1 MTMSLPEDL
10 LPRPESA
17 VKVAYQGNP
26 GAFSEIA
33 ALNTVPEASAHG
45 YATFHEVIEAVSS
58 GRADLGVLPVENS
71 LMGSILQA
79 IDLLVDTDLHVVGE
93 VVVRVSHA
101 LMALPGVPLSDVK
114 RVYSQQPALDQC
126 TTFLHKHHLTPVAA
140 HDTAGSAKDLAAR
153 GARDE
158 GVIASARA
166 ADIYGLEVLQNN
178 IEDEPFNF
186 TRFLVLSHRE
196 GLPSTEPYKTSLV
209 FAVRHT
215 PGALMDTLNQLRGLN
230 MSSIVSRPRKD
241 QAWSYLMHIDF
252 EGNADDP
259 EISAALGGL
268 LRKASFA
275 KIIGSYPM
283 SRSPIEP

>member
-10 LPRPESA
+10 LPHPQTA

-26 GAFSEIA
+26 GSYSEIA
-33 ALNTVPEASAHG
+33 AINSAKDAAVHG
-45 YATFHEVIEAVSS
+45 YATFHEVLEAVS
-58 GRADLGVLPVENS
+58 GGHADLAVLPVENS
-71 LMGSILQA
+71 LMGAILQS
-79 IDLLVDTDLHVVGE
+79 IDLLAETDLHVTKE

-101 LMALPGVPLSDVK
+101 MMALPGVALTDIK

-126 TTFLHKHHLTPVAA
+126 TEFMKKHHLTPVAA
-140 HDTAGSAKDLAAR
+140 YDTAGSAKDLAGR

-158 GVIASARA
+158 GVIASKRA
-166 ADIYGLEVLQNN
+166 AELYGLDVLQSG

-196 GLPSTEPYKTSLV
+196 ALPSEGPYKTSVV

-215 PGALMDTLNQLRGLN
+215 PGYLLETLNQLRGLN

-241 QAWSYLMHIDF
+241 RAWSYLIHIDF

-259 EISAALGGL
+259 EISAALGGV

-283 SRSPIEP
+283 STAPIEP

>member
-1 MTMSLPEDL
+1 MTMSLPEHL
-10 LPRPESA
+10 LQQVGQA
-17 VKVAYQGNP
+17 VRVAYQGNP

-33 ALNTVPEASAHG
+33 AINTVQGAAAHG
-45 YATFHEVIEAVSS
+45 YATFHEVIAAVSS
-58 GRADLGVLPVENS
+58 GQAELGVLPVENS

-79 IDLLVDTDLHVVGE
+79 IDLLVDTDLHVIGE

-101 LMALPGVPLSDVK
+101 LMALPGVQLPDIK

-126 TTFLHKHHLTPVAA
+126 PTFLNKHHLTPVAA
-140 HDTAGSAKDLAAR
+140 HDTAGSAKDLAER

-166 ADIYGLEVLQNN
+166 AELYGLEVLQNH
-178 IEDEPFNF
+178 IEDEAFNF

-196 GLPSTEPYKTSLV
+196 GLPTSGPYKTSV
-209 FAVRHT
+209 IFAVRHS
-215 PGALMDTLNQLRGLN
+215 PGSLLDTLNQLSGLN
-230 MSSIVSRPRKD
+230 MVSIVSRPRKD
-241 QAWSYLMHIDF
+241 RAWSYLIHVDF

-259 EISAALGGL
+259 EISSALGAV
-268 LRKASFA
+268 LRKASYA

-283 SRSPIEP
+283 AQAPIEP

>member
-10 LPRPESA
+10 LPHALSA

-26 GAFSEIA
+26 GAYSEIA
-33 ALNTVPEASAHG
+33 ALNTAPGAAAHG
-45 YATFHEVIEAVSS
+45 YATFHEVTQAVIS
-58 GRADLGVLPVENS
+58 GQAELGVLPVENS

-79 IDLLVDTDLHVVGE
+79 IDLLVETDLHVIGE

-101 LMALPGVPLSDVK
+101 LMALPGVPLGDIR

-126 TTFLHKHHLTPVAA
+126 TAFMAKHHLTPVAA
-140 HDTAGSAKDLAAR
+140 HDTAGSAKDLSMR

-158 GVIASARA
+158 AVIASARA
-166 ADIYGLEVLQNN
+166 AELYGLEVLSSG
-178 IEDEPFNF
+178 IEDEAFNY
-186 TRFLVLSHRE
+186 TRFLVLSRRE
-196 GLPSTEPYKTSLV
+196 GVPSSEPHKTSIV

-215 PGALMDTLNQLRGLN
+215 PGALMDTLNQLAGLN

-241 QAWSYLMHIDF
+241 RAWSYLIHIDF
-252 EGNADDP
+252 EGDAADP
-259 EISAALGGL
+259 SISAALGAVL
-268 LRKASFA
+268 KKASFV

-283 SRSPIEP
+283 SKAPIEP

>member
-1 MTMSLPEDL
+1 MTMSLPENL
-10 LPRPESA
+10 LPHPDTA

-33 ALNTVPEASAHG
+33 ALNTVSGAAAHG
-45 YATFHEVIEAVSS
+45 YATFHEVIEAVS
-58 GRADLGVLPVENS
+58 GGAADLGVLPVENS
-71 LMGSILQA
+71 LMGSILQS
-79 IDLLVDTDLHVVGE
+79 IDLLVDTDLHVIGE

-101 LMALPGVPLSDVK
+101 LMALPGVPLGDIK

-126 TTFLHKHHLTPVAA
+126 TAFLKKHHLTPVAS
-140 HDTAGSAKDLAAR
+140 HDTAGSGKDLAAR

-166 ADIYGLEVLQNN
+166 AEIYGLEVLHNN

-186 TRFLVLSHRE
+186 TRFVVLSHRE
-196 GLPSTEPYKTSLV
+196 ALPSSGPYKTSLV

-215 PGALMDTLNQLRGLN
+215 PGYLLETLNQLRGLN

-241 QAWSYLMHIDF
+241 RAWSYLIHVDF

-259 EISAALGGL
+259 EIAAALGSV

-283 SRSPIEP
+283 SRAPVEP